1 MGWGKGGGEGREG
14 REGGDGGRE
23 ERKGRRGKGGEG
35 REGRGGRGRSIASH
49 EAAYCK
55 VESST
60 CKIRDTRVLCVA
72 WDGLR
77 GVGSN
82 RVLPWHL
89 RKWAWQG
96 REGGIY
102 RYIKYTQH

>member
-1 MGWGKGGGEGREG
+1 MGEGRRRGEGGEG
-14 REGGDGGRE
+14 GGGALHR
-23 ERKGRRGKGGEG
+23 RKQL
-35 REGRGGRGRSIASH
+35 
-49 EAAYCK
+49 YCK